1 MNFFGTDG
9 VRGTA
14 NIENLSPESALRLAQ
29 FATKELITSQ
39 VETKQSVIIGKD
51 TRRSGDMIESALAS
65 GFNSAGIN
73 VKLAGIVPTPAIA
86 MLVKEIGASLG
97 VVVSA
102 SHNPAPDNG
111 IKFFFKDGYK
121 LSKIQEASL
130 EKRILSDEQFIER
143 PISDSIGTVE
153 RLKDGIEIYV
163 DKVTKSFSKT
173 HNCSS
178 PLKGIKISLDAANGA
193 SFKSSSMI
201 LEQLG
206 ADLICHHNTPNG
218 DNINEACGCTHP
230 EVISKIVKKDQ
241 SFIGISHD
249 GDADRILMCDENAKP
264 IDGDELM
271 AIIGC
276 HMLSKGLLQ
285 SKTLVATKMSNFGL
299 DECISNNGGKVERA
313 DIGDRNV
320 MEVMKKIGSNF
331 GGEPSG
337 HIICKDHNTTGDGII
352 AALAALSAVIDMNQP
367 LSELRKCLKKFPQKL
382 INLDIGNKISINEL
396 EAKPLIEETEK
407 SLGDEGQVLI
417 RYSGTEPKIR
427 ILVEGKDHAY
437 VESQA
442 SKIAD
447 SIHNQIGV

>member
-121 LSKIQEASL
+121 LSRIQEASL

-173 HNCSS
+173 HNSSS

-218 DNINEACGCTHP
+218 DNINEACGCTYP

-276 HMLSKGLLQ
+276 HMLSKDLLE

-299 DECISNNGGKVERA
+299 DECISNYGGKVERA

-352 AALAALSAVIDMNQP
+352 AALAALSAVIDINQP
-367 LSELRKCLKKFPQKL
+367 LSELRKCLNKFPQKL

>member
-1 MNFFGTDG
+1 
-9 VRGTA
+9 
-14 NIENLSPESALRLAQ
+14 
-29 FATKELITSQ
+29 
-39 VETKQSVIIGKD
+39 
-51 TRRSGDMIESALAS
+51 
-65 GFNSAGIN
+65 
-73 VKLAGIVPTPAIA
+73 

-121 LSKIQEASL
+121 LSRIQEASL

-218 DNINEACGCTHP
+218 DNINEACGCTYP

-276 HMLSKGLLQ
+276 HMLSKDLLE

-299 DECISNNGGKVERA
+299 DECISNYGGKVERA

-352 AALAALSAVIDMNQP
+352 AALAAISAVIDINQP
-367 LSELRKCLKKFPQKL
+367 LSELRKCLNKFPQKL

>member
-352 AALAALSAVIDMNQP
+352 AALAALSAVIDINQP

>member
-121 LSKIQEASL
+121 LSRIQEASL

-249 GDADRILMCDENAKP
+249 GDADRILMCDETAKP

-276 HMLSKGLLQ
+276 HMLSKDLLE

-352 AALAALSAVIDMNQP
+352 AALAALSAVIDINQP

-407 SLGDEGQVLI
+407 TLGDEGQVLI

>member
-29 FATKELITSQ
+29 FASKELITSQ

-218 DNINEACGCTHP
+218 DNINEACGCTYP

-276 HMLSKGLLQ
+276 HMLSKDLLE

-299 DECISNNGGKVERA
+299 DECISNYGGKVERA

-352 AALAALSAVIDMNQP
+352 AALAALSAVIDINQP
-367 LSELRKCLKKFPQKL
+367 LSELRKCLNKFPQKL

>member
-29 FATKELITSQ
+29 FASKELITSQ

-121 LSKIQEASL
+121 LSRIQEASL

-276 HMLSKGLLQ
+276 HMLSKDLLE

-352 AALAALSAVIDMNQP
+352 AALAALSAVIDVNQP

-427 ILVEGKDHAY
+427 ILVEGKDQTY

>member
-29 FATKELITSQ
+29 FSAKELIPSHL
-39 VETKQSVIIGKD
+39 ETKQTVIIGKD

-65 GFNSAGIN
+65 GFNSAGID
-73 VKLAGIVPTPAIA
+73 VKLAGILPTPAIA
-86 MLVKEIGASLG
+86 MLVKDIGASLG

-121 LSKIQEASL
+121 LSKIQEANL

-143 PISDSIGTVE
+143 PISDSIGTIK

-163 DKVTKSFSKT
+163 DRVTKSFIKI
-173 HNCSS
+173 HNSS
-178 PLKGIKISLDAANGA
+178 RPLKGIKISLDTANGA
-193 SFKSSSMI
+193 SFKSSAMI
-201 LEQLG
+201 LERLG
-206 ADLICHHNTPNG
+206 AELTCHHNTPNG

-230 EVISKIVKKDQ
+230 DIISKIVEKDE

-249 GDADRILMCDENAKP
+249 GDADRILMCDENANP

-276 HMLSKGLLQ
+276 HMLNKGLLK
-285 SKTLVATKMSNFGL
+285 SKTIVATKMSNFGL
-299 DECISNNGGKVERA
+299 DECIANRGGKVERA

-352 AALAALSAVIDMNQP
+352 AALAALSAVIDTNQP
-367 LSELRKCLKKFPQKL
+367 LSELRKCLDKFPQKL
-382 INLDIGNKISINEL
+382 INLDIRNKISINEL
-396 EAKPLIEETEK
+396 EAKQLIEETEK

>member
-1 MNFFGTDG
+1 MCIRDS
-9 VRGTA
+9 
-14 NIENLSPESALRLAQ
+14 LSPESALRLAQ
-29 FATKELITSQ
+29 FASKELITSQ

-121 LSKIQEASL
+121 LSRIQEASL

-276 HMLSKGLLQ
+276 HMLSKDLLE

-299 DECISNNGGKVERA
+299 DECISNYGGKVERA

-320 MEVMKKIGSNF
+320 MEIMKKIGSNF

-337 HIICKDHNTTGDGII
+337 HIICKDYNTTGDGII
-352 AALAALSAVIDMNQP
+352 AALAALSAVIDINQP
-367 LSELRKCLKKFPQKL
+367 LSELRKCLNKFPQKL

-427 ILVEGKDHAY
+427 ILVEGKDQTY

>member
-153 RLKDGIEIYV
+153 KLKDGIEIYV

-173 HNCSS
+173 HNSSS

-352 AALAALSAVIDMNQP
+352 AALAALSAVIDINQP

>member
-121 LSKIQEASL
+121 LSRIQEASL

-153 RLKDGIEIYV
+153 RLKDWIEIYV

-206 ADLICHHNTPNG
+206 GDLICHHNTPNG
-218 DNINEACGCTHP
+218 DNINEACGCTYP

-276 HMLSKGLLQ
+276 HMLSKDLLE

-299 DECISNNGGKVERA
+299 DECISNYGGKVERA

-352 AALAALSAVIDMNQP
+352 AALAALSAVIDINQP

-382 INLDIGNKISINEL
+382 INLYIGNKISINEL

>member
-29 FATKELITSQ
+29 FSAKELIPSQ
-39 VETKQSVIIGKD
+39 LEKKQSVIIGKD

-65 GFNSAGIN
+65 GFNSAGID
-73 VKLAGIVPTPAIA
+73 VKLAGILPTPAIA
-86 MLVKEIGASLG
+86 MLVKDIGASLG

-121 LSKIQEASL
+121 LSKIQEANL

-143 PISDSIGTVE
+143 PISDSIGTIE

-163 DKVTKSFSKT
+163 DRVTTSFIKI
-173 HNCSS
+173 HNSS
-178 PLKGIKISLDAANGA
+178 RPLKGIKISLDTANGA
-193 SFKSSSMI
+193 SFKSSAMI
-201 LEQLG
+201 LERLG
-206 ADLICHHNTPNG
+206 AELTCHHNTPNG

-230 EVISKIVKKDQ
+230 DIISKIVEKDE

-249 GDADRILMCDENAKP
+249 GDADRILMCDENANP

-276 HMLSKGLLQ
+276 HMLNKALLK
-285 SKTLVATKMSNFGL
+285 SKTIVATKMSNFGL
-299 DECISNNGGKVERA
+299 DECIANRGGKVERA

-352 AALAALSAVIDMNQP
+352 AALAALSAVIDTNQP
-367 LSELRKCLKKFPQKL
+367 LSELRKCLDKFPQKL
-382 INLDIGNKISINEL
+382 INLDIRNKISINEL
-396 EAKPLIEETEK
+396 EAKQLIEETEK

>member
-29 FATKELITSQ
+29 FASKELITSQ

-121 LSKIQEASL
+121 LSRIQEASL

-218 DNINEACGCTHP
+218 DNINEACGCTYP

-276 HMLSKGLLQ
+276 HMLSKDLLE

-299 DECISNNGGKVERA
+299 DECISNYGGKVERA

-352 AALAALSAVIDMNQP
+352 AALAALSAVIDINQP
-367 LSELRKCLKKFPQKL
+367 LSELRKCLNKFPQKL

-427 ILVEGKDHAY
+427 ILVEGKDQTY

>member
-153 RLKDGIEIYV
+153 KLKDGIEIYV

-173 HNCSS
+173 HNSSS

-352 AALAALSAVIDMNQP
+352 AALAALSAVIDINQP

-427 ILVEGKDHAY
+427 ILVEGKDQTY

>member
-14 NIENLSPESALRLAQ
+14 NIENLRPESALRLAQ

-153 RLKDGIEIYV
+153 KLKDGIEIYV

-173 HNCSS
+173 HNSSS

-352 AALAALSAVIDMNQP
+352 AALAALSAVIDINQP

>member
-111 IKFFFKDGYK
+111 IKFFFNDGYK

-153 RLKDGIEIYV
+153 KLKDGIEIYV

-173 HNCSS
+173 HNSSS

-352 AALAALSAVIDMNQP
+352 AALAALSAVIDINQP
-367 LSELRKCLKKFPQKL
+367 LSELRRCLKKFPQKL

>member
-29 FATKELITSQ
+29 FASKELITSQ

-173 HNCSS
+173 HNSSS

-276 HMLSKGLLQ
+276 HMLSKDLLE

-352 AALAALSAVIDMNQP
+352 AALAALSAVIDINQP
-367 LSELRKCLKKFPQKL
+367 LSELRRCLKKFPQKL

-427 ILVEGKDHAY
+427 ILVEGKDHTY

>member
-153 RLKDGIEIYV
+153 KLKDGIEIYV

-352 AALAALSAVIDMNQP
+352 AALAALSAVIDINQP

-382 INLDIGNKISINEL
+382 INLDISNKISINEL

>member
-29 FATKELITSQ
+29 FASKELITSQ

-121 LSKIQEASL
+121 LSRIQEASL

-276 HMLSKGLLQ
+276 HMLSKDLLE

-352 AALAALSAVIDMNQP
+352 AALAALSAVIDINQP
-367 LSELRKCLKKFPQKL
+367 LSELRRCLKKFPQKL

-427 ILVEGKDHAY
+427 ILVEGKDQTY

>member
-29 FATKELITSQ
+29 FASKELITSQ

-153 RLKDGIEIYV
+153 KLKDGIEIYV

-173 HNCSS
+173 HNSSS

-352 AALAALSAVIDMNQP
+352 AALAALSAVIDINQP

-382 INLDIGNKISINEL
+382 INLDIANKISINEL

-407 SLGDEGQVLI
+407 SLGNEGQVLI

>member
-153 RLKDGIEIYV
+153 KLKDGIEIYV

-173 HNCSS
+173 HNSSS

-352 AALAALSAVIDMNQP
+352 AALAALSAVIDINQP
-367 LSELRKCLKKFPQKL
+367 LSELRRCLKKFPQKL

>member
-29 FATKELITSQ
+29 FASKELITSQ

-173 HNCSS
+173 HNSSS

-299 DECISNNGGKVERA
+299 DECISNYGGKVERA

-352 AALAALSAVIDMNQP
+352 AALAALSAVIDINQP

>member
-163 DKVTKSFSKT
+163 DRVTKSFSKT
-173 HNCSS
+173 HNSSS

-407 SLGDEGQVLI
+407 SLGNEGQVLI

>member
-1 MNFFGTDG
+1 MNIFGTDG

-111 IKFFFKDGYK
+111 IKFFLKDGYK
-121 LSKIQEASL
+121 LSKIQEASI

-153 RLKDGIEIYV
+153 KLKDGIEIYV

-173 HNCSS
+173 HNSSS

-352 AALAALSAVIDMNQP
+352 AALAALSAVIDINQP

>member
-29 FATKELITSQ
+29 FSAKELIPSQ
-39 VETKQSVIIGKD
+39 LETKQTVIIGKD

-65 GFNSAGIN
+65 GFNSAGID

-121 LSKIQEASL
+121 LSKIQEANL

-143 PISDSIGTVE
+143 PISDSIGTIE

-163 DKVTKSFSKT
+163 DRVTKSFIEI
-173 HNCSS
+173 HNSS
-178 PLKGIKISLDAANGA
+178 RPLKGIKISLDTANGA
-193 SFKSSSMI
+193 SFKSSAMI
-201 LEQLG
+201 LERLG
-206 ADLICHHNTPNG
+206 AELTCHHNTPNG

-230 EVISKIVKKDQ
+230 DIISKIVEKDE

-249 GDADRILMCDENAKP
+249 GDADRILMCDENANP

-271 AIIGC
+271 AIIGR
-276 HMLSKGLLQ
+276 HMLNKGLLQ

-299 DECISNNGGKVERA
+299 DECIANNGGKVERA

-352 AALAALSAVIDMNQP
+352 AALAALSAVIDTNQP
-367 LSELRKCLKKFPQKL
+367 LSELRKCLDKFPQKL
-382 INLDIGNKISINEL
+382 INLNIRNKISINEL

-407 SLGDEGQVLI
+407 RLGDEGQVLI

>member
-173 HNCSS
+173 HNSSS

-276 HMLSKGLLQ
+276 HMLSKDLLE

-352 AALAALSAVIDMNQP
+352 AALAALSAVIDINQP

-382 INLDIGNKISINEL
+382 INLDIANKISINEL

>member
-1 MNFFGTDG
+1 
-9 VRGTA
+9 
-14 NIENLSPESALRLAQ
+14 
-29 FATKELITSQ
+29 
-39 VETKQSVIIGKD
+39 
-51 TRRSGDMIESALAS
+51 
-65 GFNSAGIN
+65 
-73 VKLAGIVPTPAIA
+73 
-86 MLVKEIGASLG
+86 
-97 VVVSA
+97 
-102 SHNPAPDNG
+102 
-111 IKFFFKDGYK
+111 
-121 LSKIQEASL
+121 
-130 EKRILSDEQFIER
+130 
-143 PISDSIGTVE
+143 
-153 RLKDGIEIYV
+153 
-163 DKVTKSFSKT
+163 
-173 HNCSS
+173 
-178 PLKGIKISLDAANGA
+178 
-193 SFKSSSMI
+193 
-201 LEQLG
+201 
-206 ADLICHHNTPNG
+206 
-218 DNINEACGCTHP
+218 
-230 EVISKIVKKDQ
+230 
-241 SFIGISHD
+241 
-249 GDADRILMCDENAKP
+249 MCDENAKP

-276 HMLSKGLLQ
+276 YMLSKDLLK

-352 AALAALSAVIDMNQP
+352 AALAALSAVIDINQP
-367 LSELRKCLKKFPQKL
+367 LSELRKCLNKFPQKL

>member
-29 FATKELITSQ
+29 FASKELITSQ

-121 LSKIQEASL
+121 LSRIQEASL

-163 DKVTKSFSKT
+163 DKVTKSISKT

-276 HMLSKGLLQ
+276 HMLSKDLLE

-299 DECISNNGGKVERA
+299 DECISNYGGKVERA

-352 AALAALSAVIDMNQP
+352 AALAALSAVIDINQP
-367 LSELRKCLKKFPQKL
+367 LSELRKCLNKFPQKL

>member
-121 LSKIQEASL
+121 LSRIQEASL

-173 HNCSS
+173 HNSSS

-276 HMLSKGLLQ
+276 HMLSKDLLE

-352 AALAALSAVIDMNQP
+352 AALAALSAVIDINQP

>member
-173 HNCSS
+173 HNSSS

-407 SLGDEGQVLI
+407 SLGNEGQVLI

>member
-29 FATKELITSQ
+29 FASKELITSQ

-73 VKLAGIVPTPAIA
+73 VKLAGILPTPAIA

-276 HMLSKGLLQ
+276 HMLSKDLLK

-352 AALAALSAVIDMNQP
+352 AALAALSAVIDINQP
-367 LSELRKCLKKFPQKL
+367 LSELRKCLNKFPQKL

-427 ILVEGKDHAY
+427 ILVEGKDHTY

>member
-1 MNFFGTDG
+1 
-9 VRGTA
+9 
-14 NIENLSPESALRLAQ
+14 
-29 FATKELITSQ
+29 
-39 VETKQSVIIGKD
+39 
-51 TRRSGDMIESALAS
+51 MIESALAS

-130 EKRILSDEQFIER
+130 EKRVLSDEQFIER

-249 GDADRILMCDENAKP
+249 GDADRILM
-264 IDGDELM
+264 
-271 AIIGC
+271 
-276 HMLSKGLLQ
+276 LSL
-285 SKTLVATKMSNFGL
+285 
-299 DECISNNGGKVERA
+299 I
-313 DIGDRNV
+313 
-320 MEVMKKIGSNF
+320 
-331 GGEPSG
+331 
-337 HIICKDHNTTGDGII
+337 HI
-352 AALAALSAVIDMNQP
+352 
-367 LSELRKCLKKFPQKL
+367 
-382 INLDIGNKISINEL
+382 
-396 EAKPLIEETEK
+396 
-407 SLGDEGQVLI
+407 
-417 RYSGTEPKIR
+417 
-427 ILVEGKDHAY
+427 
-437 VESQA
+437 
-442 SKIAD
+442 
-447 SIHNQIGV
+447 

>member
-130 EKRILSDEQFIER
+130 EKRILSNEQFIER

-173 HNCSS
+173 HNSSS

-407 SLGDEGQVLI
+407 SLGNEGQVLI

>member
-86 MLVKEIGASLG
+86 MLVKEMGASLG

-153 RLKDGIEIYV
+153 KLKDGIEIYV

-173 HNCSS
+173 HNSSS

-352 AALAALSAVIDMNQP
+352 AALAALSAVIDINQP

>member
-153 RLKDGIEIYV
+153 KLKDGIEIYV

-173 HNCSS
+173 HNSSS

-352 AALAALSAVIDMNQP
+352 AALAALSAVIDINQP

-382 INLDIGNKISINEL
+382 INLDIANKISINEL

>member
-121 LSKIQEASL
+121 LSRIQEASL

-153 RLKDGIEIYV
+153 KLKDGIEIYV

-276 HMLSKGLLQ
+276 HMLSKDLLE

-352 AALAALSAVIDMNQP
+352 AALAALSAVIDINQP

>member
-29 FATKELITSQ
+29 FASKELITSQ

-73 VKLAGIVPTPAIA
+73 VKLAGILPTPAIA

-130 EKRILSDEQFIER
+130 EKRILSDEHFIER

-276 HMLSKGLLQ
+276 HMLSKDLLE

-352 AALAALSAVIDMNQP
+352 AALAALSAVIDINQP
-367 LSELRKCLKKFPQKL
+367 LSELRKCLNKFPQKL

-407 SLGDEGQVLI
+407 TLGDEGQVLI
-417 RYSGTEPKIR
+417 RYSGTESKIR
-427 ILVEGKDHAY
+427 ILVEGKDQTY